1 MKPFGGY
8 EAKKQGGEREKLPAG
23 GYVAQILNAEELQY
37 DWGSVLLLS
46 FDVAEGDFKAF
57 FRKDFE
63 ENTNEDRKWRGTYR
77 LRIPKDDGS
86 DKDAWTKRA
95 FGGAM
100 WAIEDSN
107 PGYHWDWNETGLKG
121 RQIGVLFR
129 NQEWEIGEKTGWTTA
144 CCKLISADDVREGR
158 YKMPKDKPL
167 DKPQQADGFTEY
179 ASAAADE
186 KLPWD
191 VL

>member
-8 EAKKQGGEREKLPAG
+8 EAKKQGGERENLPAG

-86 DKDAWTKRA
+86 EKDAWTKRT

-107 PGYHWDWNETGLKG
+107 PGYHWDWNEAGLKG
-121 RQIGVLFR
+121 RTVGVLFR
-129 NQEWEIGEKTGWTTA
+129 NKEWEIEGRTGWTTE

-167 DKPQQADGFTEY
+167 DKPQQAGGFTAL
-179 ASAAADE
+179 ASAPADE
-186 KLPWD
+186 ALPWD
-191 VL
+191 V